1 MEGDSQAAMDGE
13 KREVDNQIIELSQKD
28 GSYVKEKRI

>member
-13 KREVDNQIIELSQKD
+13 KRTRLNRIIADSAD
-28 GSYVKEKRI
+28 